1 MIQPLVCIA
10 DYVITTDIGNTIHKC
25 QLWWNWQEH
34 CLAQEPRLSVKLMYC
49 TSFLPSAG
57 CSPCL
62 LATSFRIFY
71 FISRLTQLGSR
82 LIRAYL
88 LSLPLSEQNHNK
100 HWTLILKTE
109 LWKSQSLRKTILHF
123 EIYHFI

>member
-10 DYVITTDIGNTIHKC
+10 DYVITTDIGNTIHKF
-25 QLWWNWQEH
+25 QLWWSWREH

-49 TSFLPSAG
+49 TCFLPSAG

-62 LATSFRIFY
+62 LATSVRIFY